1 MRGVVRESRG
11 VRLETYVELFFS
23 RRMNR
28 IYIVQTQVSK
38 IDLRR
43 IVVTAQSVRVA
54 RDAACFS
61 ETLCTSL
68 DRTIS
73 CVANVLATT
82 AATLACQDAVRVV
95 AATEAVVSLCVK
107 KQDEEK
113 LNEVVLEEVKDNA
126 NKEEKVVMKRAFR
139 VSVANGVMGCRK
151 RVQARELTV
160 QDEDTV
166 SNMKERAMKEF
177 KLEKEAEEIEMCR
190 WDRTTQKVTCVEDF
204 QSHVLISLNDEDR
217 VSTQSL
223 KIGSSFVLMEL

>member
-1 MRGVVRESRG
+1 
-11 VRLETYVELFFS
+11 
-23 RRMNR
+23 MNK
-28 IYIVQTQVSK
+28 ISIVQTQVLK

-43 IVVTAQSVRVA
+43 IVVNAQSVRIA

-61 ETLCTSL
+61 ETLCKSL

-82 AATLACQDAVRVV
+82 AATLARQDAVRVV

-107 KQDEEK
+107 KQEEEK
-113 LNEVVLEEVKDNA
+113 LNEVVLEKEADDDE
-126 NKEEKVVMKRAFR
+126 EEKVVKKRAFR

-160 QDEDTV
+160 QEEDTV
-166 SNMKERAMKEF
+166 SDMKERAMKEF

-217 VSTQSL
+217 ISTQLL